1 MRFSRQE
8 YLRDGIIVKIQ
19 TKENL
24 ERTLFESF
32 RNNCIINRG
41 WIKKMW
47 HVYTMDYYSAL
58 KRNNIGSFV
67 EMRIDLEPVIQS
79 EVRKRKTD
87 IVY

>member
-1 MRFSRQE
+1 
-8 YLRDGIIVKIQ
+8 
-19 TKENL
+19 
-24 ERTLFESF
+24 
-32 RNNCIINRG
+32 
-41 WIKKMW
+41 MW

-58 KRNNIGSFV
+58 QRNNIGSFV

>member
-1 MRFSRQE
+1 
-8 YLRDGIIVKIQ
+8 
-19 TKENL
+19 
-24 ERTLFESF
+24 
-32 RNNCIINRG
+32 
-41 WIKKMW
+41 MW

-58 KRNNIGSFV
+58 KRNNIGSCV